1 MFFLKKI
8 MEPIVFNGDPT
19 VQIDR
24 QPAFARSGSKIK
36 IYPVQAKTYTQLT
49 NSFSS
54 VASAPSENYEK
65 ANLQPNLSTV
75 EDLSIMNFE
84 ESKESSSSNK
94 YNPNTYTNIRNSEL
108 ESSSLMFKTAR
119 TSPDGDDSKETR
131 DNKK

>member
-1 MFFLKKI
+1 M
-8 MEPIVFNGDPT
+8 
-19 VQIDR
+19 DR
-24 QPAFARSGSKIK
+24 QPTFVRSGSKIK
-36 IYPVQAKTYTQLT
+36 IYPVQTKTYTQLT